1 MSLRRILRLTDH
13 QKKIIMCVM
22 LVAMMMLNTGFTRVS
37 LPENL
42 HQVTI
47 TADGKTVTFDTTR
60 TSPQLLLAKA
70 GVKLSAKDEYEMHK
84 IDEARTEINVYRAV
98 PVTITYEGQK
108 KEVLTSKQTVGDAL
122 IESGYNLE
130 LVDAAPGLDTK
141 IRANLDIAVS
151 DSAAKLEALRRE
163 REEQV
168 QTSRG
173 MQRYSAVYNMEATA
187 YLPTDGGGNGIT
199 ASGMVARRGVVAV
212 DTDVIPLGTRL
223 YIPGYGEAIAADTGG
238 AIYGERIDLCMESY
252 GEAMQF
258 GRRDVT
264 VYVLD

>member
-42 HQVTI
+42 HQVTVN
-47 TADGKTVTFDTTR
+47 ADGRTVTFDTTR

-130 LVDAAPGLDTK
+130 LVDATPGLDTK

-187 YLPTDGGGNGIT
+187 YLPTDGGGSGIT

-223 YIPGYGEAIAADTGG
+223 YIPGYGEAIAGDTGG

-252 GEAMQF
+252 GEAMEF